1 MKPFDQVGTQLFRIL
16 SDLHALAHSAATAM
30 RSVSQDHFPDIF
42 QAIQET
48 AILCEH
54 GIDSVMMS
62 LGARDMQAAIKPAE
76 LLSSMPM
83 ALPHNVSDP
92 TGVKITMRAA
102 HEALAAKW
110 NAFADIAPAVEAMAS
125 RAFAGEHAALVDLL
139 GTHNGSPRI
148 D

>member
-1 MKPFDQVGTQLFRIL
+1 MVPFDNIGNHLFRIL

-30 RSVSQDHFPDIF
+30 RSVSQDHYPDLF

-48 AILCEH
+48 AIVCEQ

-62 LGARDMQAAIKPAE
+62 LGARDMQAAVRPAE
-76 LLSSMPM
+76 LMSSMPI

-92 TGVKITMRAA
+92 TGVKVSMRAA
-102 HEALAAKW
+102 HEALAVKW
-110 NAFADIAPAVEAMAS
+110 AEFAEIAPAAEAMAS
-125 RAFAGEHAALVDLL
+125 RAFAEEHTALVDLL

-148 D
+148 E